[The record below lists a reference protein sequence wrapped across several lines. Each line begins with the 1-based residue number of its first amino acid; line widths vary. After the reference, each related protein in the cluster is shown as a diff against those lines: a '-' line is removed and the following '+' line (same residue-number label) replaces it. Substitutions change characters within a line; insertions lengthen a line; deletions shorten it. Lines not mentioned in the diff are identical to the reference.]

1 MNIWIFQ
8 TGEPLHIDKENSR
21 PMRAMNLSNKLV
33 DSGHKVILWS
43 SSFNHQKKIHRSK
56 KYSIHKVNDN
66 LEIRLIPSCG
76 YKKNIS
82 FARLFDHF
90 QMAWNLKN
98 LLKKEKNMPDIAF
111 IGYPPI
117 ETAFVISGWLKKR
130 KVPVLL
136 DVKDLWP
143 SIFVNAFPKKL
154 KLIAKTLLYPYFY
167 FSKETIRNVDGI
179 STMTK
184 SFLKWTYNYANRSSS
199 KNDIIVR
206 LTSRFQT
213 TEYQKLKEAS
223 RWWKEL
229 GVDQD
234 RPSVFFVGAFNR
246 NFDFKSVY
254 EAAKTTKN
262 CQFILCGE
270 GPTLNEV
277 KDLMVELPN
286 VFFPGWI
293 DKIKLEALG
302 KMSIACLAPYKNSFD
317 FILSIPNKIVDALS
331 LSLPILSPL
340 KGEVAKLIEENE
352 VGFTY
357 NDDFLLAD
365 FINTLIK
372 DMKLQKK
379 MSSNSKKLYELE
391 FEFDMVYDQLVF
403 HLENMVIKK
412 NN

>member
-1 MNIWIFQ
+1 MLVWILQ
-8 TGEPLHIDKENSR
+8 TGEPLHIDNDNFR

-43 SSFNHQKKIHRSK
+43 SAFVHQTKKHRSK
-56 KYSIHKVNDN
+56 KYKTHKVNDN

-82 FARLFDHF
+82 LVRLLDHF

-98 LLKKEKNMPDIAF
+98 LLKKEKIIPDIAF

-117 ETAFVISGWLKKR
+117 ETAFVMSGWLKRR

-136 DVKDLWP
+136 DIKDLWP
-143 SIFVNAFPKKL
+143 SIFINALPKKI
-154 KLIAKTLLYPYFY
+154 KLIAKILFYPYFY
-167 FSKETIRNVDGI
+167 LSKETIRKVDGI
-179 STMTK
+179 STMAK
-184 SFLKWTYNYANRSSS
+184 GFLKWSYNYANRSSS

-206 LTSRFQT
+206 LASRIQT
-213 TEYQKLKEAS
+213 TEYQKLKEA
-223 RWWKEL
+223 RQWWKEQ
-229 GVDQD
+229 GVIHDK
-234 RPSVFFVGAFNR
+234 PLVFFAGTFSSSC
-246 NFDFKSVY
+246 DFKNVY
-254 EAAKTTKN
+254 EAAKTAKD

-270 GPTLNEV
+270 GPILDEV
-277 KDLMVELPN
+277 KDLMSELPN
-286 VFFPGWI
+286 VFFPGWV

-302 KMSIACLAPYKNSFD
+302 KMSIASLAPYKNTED

-340 KGEVAKLIEENE
+340 QGEVAKLIEENE

-357 NDDFLLAD
+357 NDDFLLGD

-372 DMKLQKK
+372 DVKLREKI
-379 MSSNSKKLYELE
+379 SNNANKLYESE
-391 FEFDMVYDQLVF
+391 FEFNMVYNELVC
-403 HLENMVIKK
+403 HLENIVLKK
-412 NN
+412 IT